1 MADAQLFDKELP
13 TYLDLAMGYGKNNEV
28 LPLINTLSRT
38 NEILQD
44 ISPVQCNNGMKHSYQ
59 VMVDE
64 PAVYYKRF
72 NRGTPDSTFQMG
84 YAEDTCAMLEGRAMV
99 DAELLNMSPNKS
111 DFLYKRDQQFL
122 SSFNKTMA
130 HSLFYGSIADDPGA
144 FNGFSVRYNVKGGD
158 FGENVLDA
166 GGKTG
171 KPLTSVWLIVWNPNT
186 IFTIYPERSP
196 LGFSREDLGTRSIQ
210 QKDADGRLLSL
221 EVQQTKYMW
230 RLGLCVADPRYAVRI
245 CNLDV
250 NDLRNGTGTQGP
262 NAQTNLVRL
271 MIEAMNIVPS
281 LSDGRA
287 AFYMNRHV
295 YASLQKQGLNFSQN
309 VIDFVAAASQFAQ
322 PGSVGKTFATFCGVP
337 MRRVDALR
345 TDEPQVVAAA

>member
-1 MADAQLFDKELP
+1 MADAVMWDKELP
-13 TYLDLAMGYGKNNEV
+13 TYLDLAMGFGKDGEV
-28 LPLINTLSRT
+28 YPLINTLSRT

-44 ISPVQCNNGMKHSYQ
+44 ISPVQCNNGMKHSYN
-59 VMVDE
+59 VIVSDPE
-64 PAVYYKRF
+64 IYYKRF

-99 DAELLNMSPNKS
+99 DAELLRMSKNKPEY
-111 DFLYKRDQQFL
+111 LYRRDQQFL
-122 SSFNKTMA
+122 SAFNKVMA
-130 HSLFYGSIADDPGA
+130 SSLFYGSIADDPGS
-144 FNGFSVRYNVKGGD
+144 FNGFSVRYNQKGGD
-158 FGENVLDA
+158 YGENVLDA

-171 KPLTSVWLIVWNPNT
+171 KKLTSVWLIVWNPNT
-186 IFTIYPERSP
+186 IFTIYPENSP
-196 LGFSREDLGTRSIQ
+196 LGFSREDLGIRSLQ

-250 NDLRNGTGTQGP
+250 DDLRNGTGTQSA
-262 NAQTNLVRL
+262 NAQTNLMRL

-295 YASLQKQGLNFSQN
+295 YSSLQKQGLNFSQN
-309 VIDFVAAASQFAQ
+309 VLSFTQAVSQFAQ
-322 PGSVGKTFATFCGVP
+322 PGSVGKTFTSFQGVP

-345 TDEPQVVAAA
+345 TDEPQVVAA